1 MTLALSESRS
11 RESTPL
17 PAHEPATAPGPGKY
31 HLVAELA
38 RGGMGNVYL
47 VVVQGPG
54 GFNKLLALKEL
65 KPELSDDPS
74 YVSMFLDEARLAA
87 RLNHPNIVQT
97 NEVGSEGSRHYMTM
111 EYLDGRSLHRI
122 RRRFVDQGRFPV
134 GAHLRIIA
142 ESLLGLHYA
151 HDLVGFDG
159 EPLGIVHRDVS
170 PLNVFVTF
178 DGQAKVLDFGIAKTV
193 DSSHETKAG
202 VLKGRVAYMA
212 PEQACGA
219 KADRRADIYSAGVM
233 IWEAAAGRRLWP
245 GMSEV
250 EVLSRLLRE
259 GPPSLRTVCPDAP
272 EELEAICSRA
282 MAAHPGDRYDT
293 AAELYEDLEAH
304 INQREDATSMRQIG
318 AFIGRTFA
326 EERRQMKAAIE
337 ETLAR
342 ARGTNPSGVLPVSAL
357 LRRPISG
364 SFPASAAPS
373 RISSNAPFHPPA
385 SVGQPNRDIVSEMP
399 LTSATSVSPSA
410 TEQAHSGRWARLGL
424 PAAMLC
430 AGAAVGSVIAFA
442 IVPHIAL
449 RGHPAAVRPTPTVAL
464 APMVFV
470 ASPDLVDISVRVTP
484 PSSRITVDGASIA
497 NNPFR
502 GRYPKDNQIHHIAAT
517 ADGYEPKLED
527 VLFSGDVSIDIS
539 LDRRAPL
546 PQRKGFG
553 QPR

>member
-1 MTLALSESRS
+1 M
-11 RESTPL
+11 
-17 PAHEPATAPGPGKY
+17 
-31 HLVAELA
+31 AELA

-47 VVVQGPG
+47 VVAQGPG
-54 GFNKLLALKEL
+54 GFNKLLAMKEL
-65 KPELSDDPS
+65 KPELSDDPT

-111 EYLDGRSLHRI
+111 EFLDGRSLHRI
-122 RRRFVDQGRFPV
+122 RRRFVDQGCFPV
-134 GAHLRIIA
+134 GAHLRIVA

-178 DGQAKVLDFGIAKTV
+178 DGQAKVLDFGIAKTI
-193 DSSHETKAG
+193 DSSQETKAG

-219 KADRRADIYSAGVM
+219 KVDRRADIYSAGVM

-250 EVLSRLLRE
+250 EILSRLLRE
-259 GPPSLRTVCPDAP
+259 GAPALRTVCPDAP
-272 EELEAICSRA
+272 QQLEVICSRA
-282 MAAHPGDRYDT
+282 MAAQPEDRYAT
-293 AAELYEDLEAH
+293 AAALHDDLEAH
-304 INQREDATSMRQIG
+304 IAERDDAMSMRQLG
-318 AFIGRTFA
+318 AIIGRTFA
-326 EERRQMKAAIE
+326 EERRQMNAVIE
-337 ETLAR
+337 EALAR
-342 ARGTNPSGVLPVSAL
+342 ARGTIRSGVVPVMPL
-357 LRRPISG
+357 LQRPISG
-364 SFPASAAPS
+364 SFSARVAPG
-373 RISSNAPFHPPA
+373 SSNPP
-385 SVGQPNRDIVSEMP
+385 SHRPTSGHRGNPEMVSEIP
-399 LTSATSVSPSA
+399 LASATSVSPSSIERSRA
-410 TEQAHSGRWARLGL
+410 GLWDRLGL
-424 PAAMLC
+424 PMSMLC

-442 IVPHIAL
+442 IVRQLGARSQAAAAQPMAIVA
-449 RGHPAAVRPTPTVAL
+449 PAPTVSATL
-464 APMVFV
+464 PE
-470 ASPDLVDISVRVTP
+470 LVDITVRVTP
-484 PSSRITVDGASIA
+484 PSSQIKVDGTSVA

-502 GRYPKDNQIHHIAAT
+502 GRFPKDNHIHHVAAT

-527 VLFSGDVSIDIS
+527 VVFSGDVSIDVS

-546 PQRKGFG
+546 PPRKVLV